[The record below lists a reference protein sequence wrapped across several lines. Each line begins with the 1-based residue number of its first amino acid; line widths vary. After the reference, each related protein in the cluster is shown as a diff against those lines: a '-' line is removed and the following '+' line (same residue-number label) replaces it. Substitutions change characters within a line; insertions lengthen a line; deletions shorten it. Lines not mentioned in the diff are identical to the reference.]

1 MKKSLKDVP
10 LNPENFIKMLTLINE
25 GKISGKIG
33 KTILEDFELTDGGSP
48 EVLTYNLPHRGYMAT
63 PDIVSVATLS
73 DEDIKA
79 LEQFYV
85 QKDRKSFIRFD
96 FDLDVKVLRPELVS
110 VAY

>member
-1 MKKSLKDVP
+1 M
-10 LNPENFIKMLTLINE
+10 
-25 GKISGKIG
+25 
-33 KTILEDFELTDGGSP
+33 
-48 EVLTYNLPHRGYMAT
+48 LTYNLPHRGFMAT
-63 PDIVSVATLS
+63 PDVVSVATLS

>member
-1 MKKSLKDVP
+1 
-10 LNPENFIKMLTLINE
+10 
-25 GKISGKIG
+25 
-33 KTILEDFELTDGGSP
+33 
-48 EVLTYNLPHRGYMAT
+48 MAT
-63 PDIVSVATLS
+63 PDIVSVATLT
-73 DEDIKA
+73 DEDIKT